1 MTKEVNAVSRRGFLK
16 GLGVAA
22 AGSLIVPSV
31 AKSVFA
37 QDFTQVA
44 LYARL
49 SGTEAPFID
58 VNNLGTTDAWI
69 GLGDQVDLF
78 WVTTPDVSQIDLGDD
93 LGVFASDQ
101 GGNENGF
108 NWGVTTVAPTTHA
121 SFQIFAL
128 DGDFEAAS
136 AASVRVIG
144 RASAE
149 GPFAPIDEE
158 VFFARR
164 TSSTTTRTD
173 EQDEWEVTLP
183 SSRFSNRLRITDMKP
198 TGPATSGAPQAWRI
212 LKTNEDG
219 VEVRFSLS
227 PTDVYQSPFTTP
239 GTDITVPVAGDWSFV
254 TRGVVPDRDVPFMVK
269 MISIDL

>member
-1 MTKEVNAVSRRGFLK
+1 MKKEVNAVSRRGFLK

-22 AGSLIVPSV
+22 AGSIFVPSL
-31 AKSVFA
+31 AKTAFA

-49 SGTEAPFID
+49 TGSNAPLID

-69 GLGDQVDLF
+69 ALGDQIDLY

-93 LGVFASDQ
+93 LGVFAADA

-108 NWGVTTVAPTTHA
+108 NWGSVTVGPTTHT

-136 AASVRVIG
+136 AANVRVIG
-144 RASAE
+144 RPSAE
-149 GPFAPIDEE
+149 GPFSPIDEE

-164 TSSTTTRTD
+164 TSSTATRTG
-173 EQDEWEVTLP
+173 EPDEWETTLP
-183 SSRFSNRLRITDMKP
+183 EDRFSPRLRITDMKP
-198 TGPATSGAPQAWRI
+198 VGPATSGSPQAWRI
-212 LKTNEDG
+212 LKTNTDG
-219 VEVRFSLS
+219 EEVRFSLA
-227 PTDVYQSPFTTP
+227 PAEVYQSPFTPP
-239 GTDITVPVAGDWSFV
+239 GTDITLKVGGHWSFV
-254 TRGVVPDRDVPFMVK
+254 TRGVVPDRDVPFGVK
-269 MISIDL
+269 LIAVDA